1 VTGEQ
6 LLVGV
11 GIVLCVIMVILTG
24 ILICGS
30 LGQDLGWWTV
40 P

>member
-1 VTGEQ
+1 VIGDKI
-6 LLVGV
+6 LVGV
-11 GIVLCVIMVILTG
+11 GVTLCVVMVILTG